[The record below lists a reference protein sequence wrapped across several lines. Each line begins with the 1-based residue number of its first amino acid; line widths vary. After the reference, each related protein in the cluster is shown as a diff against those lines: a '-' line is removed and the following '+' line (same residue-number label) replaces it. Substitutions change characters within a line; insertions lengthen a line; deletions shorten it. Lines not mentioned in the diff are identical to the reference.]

1 MKLLSI
7 LLVLFVISQVFGG
20 YSRCLKK
27 FKGKVCND
35 ERECSPYGSCQ
46 MVGSVWGRAGLMK
59 CVCHKTKK
67 EAKECDYYDD
77 ENKLCSEY
85 SGTEYSYDMEEDN
98 FDKEM
103 PLKIPKE

>member
-1 MKLLSI
+1 MTTYQYSI
-7 LLVLFVISQVFGG
+7 YLFQTYVP
-20 YSRCLKK
+20 RCLSNSTIYVLHI
-27 FKGKVCND
+27 FKNLI
-35 ERECSPYGSCQ
+35 R
-46 MVGSVWGRAGLMK
+46 

-67 EAKECDYYDD
+67 EAKECDYYDEDD

-103 PLKIPKE
+103 PLKITKE